1 MWKGNMAWRS
11 YLRDRLIE
19 DQPEGFVV
27 IVPTDAEP
35 PVPLACPVCSRLMR
49 SRLDEA
55 SWRHLGC
62 CERCELIW
70 AQPRQAAWKEGW
82 RPTVEQV
89 RLSEAQRPPM
99 AITFDV
105 D

>member
-1 MWKGNMAWRS
+1 MAWRS

-19 DQPEGFVV
+19 EQPEGFVV

-35 PVPLACPVCSRLMR
+35 PVPLACPVCTHLMR
-49 SRLDEA
+49 TRDDEA
-55 SWRHLGC
+55 SWRVVGC
-62 CERCELIW
+62 CERCALLW
-70 AQPRQAAWKEGW
+70 AQPRLAQWKEGW
-82 RPTVEQV
+82 RPAVEQV
-89 RLSEAQRPPM
+89 QQLELQRPPL

>member
-1 MWKGNMAWRS
+1 MAWRS

-35 PVPLACPVCSRLMR
+35 PVPLACPVCTRLMR
-49 SRLDEA
+49 TRDDEA
-55 SWRHLGC
+55 SWREVGC
-62 CERCELIW
+62 CERCALIW
-70 AQPRQAAWKEGW
+70 AQARREAWKGGW
-82 RPTVEQV
+82 RPSPEQV
-89 RLSEAQRPPM
+89 RQAEVQRPPM
-99 AITFDV
+99 AIAFDV